1 MGVTVGF
8 FPREGTDSA
17 DAVGDVMITSGK
29 VGLRRDAAN
38 SGGIFDMG
46 AAPVGGWLDATSLV
60 VGVVGSDGG
69 REKSQGR
76 GT

>member
-1 MGVTVGF
+1 VGVTVGF

-46 AAPVGGWLDATSLV
+46 AAPVGG
-60 VGVVGSDGG
+60 
-69 REKSQGR
+69 
-76 GT
+76 